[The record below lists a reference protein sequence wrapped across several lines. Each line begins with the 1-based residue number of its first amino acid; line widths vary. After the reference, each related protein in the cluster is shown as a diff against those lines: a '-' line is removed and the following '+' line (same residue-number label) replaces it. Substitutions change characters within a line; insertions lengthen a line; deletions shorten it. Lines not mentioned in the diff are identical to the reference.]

1 MTVREPADFLASS
14 AMMTPI
20 APTTANAVR
29 PDSDHRAAYLVL
41 LGSVDAPK
49 ALLFDADHRYLSEVI
64 DDSFVIDTLRSAG
77 TRCPKPQPISL
88 DAVVSG
94 SGPLSDA
101 DVLCFALGKAA

>member
-20 APTTANAVR
+20 LPTPASTAR
-29 PDSDHRAAYLVL
+29 PDRDHRAAYLVL
-41 LGSVDAPK
+41 LGSVDTPK

-64 DDSFVIDTLRSAG
+64 DDSFVVDTLRSAG

-88 DAVVSG
+88 DGVVSG
-94 SGPLSDA
+94 TEPLNDA
-101 DVLCFALGKAA
+101 EVLCFALGKAA